1 MGSRAP
7 LPREIATVKT
17 AVHFYRRIPKG
28 KHRVNTSILSS
39 SRSRLSQRGMAV
51 IVVLALVS
59 ILLIYAAC
67 NIKTLANLGRELRL
81 LEQQQVRRLQSSAP
95 ATNTVSLA

>member
-1 MGSRAP
+1 
-7 LPREIATVKT
+7 
-17 AVHFYRRIPKG
+17 
-28 KHRVNTSILSS
+28 
-39 SRSRLSQRGMAV
+39 MAV

-81 LEQQQVRRLQSSAP
+81 LEQQQVRRLESSVRT
-95 ATNTVSLA
+95 TNTISMVGPAVPTSQGQPTEIKPAR